1 MRTWYYLG
9 IECPNC
15 GDDLLVLT
23 DKQEVH
29 NGENPYVGDS
39 DEVKCCEC
47 DFKSNVIADDNGVY
61 VDDGNINEIES
72 YY

>member
-1 MRTWYYLG
+1 MKTWYYLG

-23 DKQEVH
+23 DKQEIH
-29 NGENPYVGDS
+29 NGENPYVGYS
-39 DEVKCCEC
+39 DEVKCMDC
-47 DFKSNVIADDNGVY
+47 DFKSHVIADDNGVY